1 MKIVEQGRIAWK
13 SCDICIETRVQDG
26 NPEAQGEQDE
36 QDDEEKRHQ
45 AEGYCTEDECSHTK
59 YQEAAVA
66 KFFNQQSAV
75 ESCDQVAQRG
85 REKEQCN
92 GCLVD
97 AVVSLYTGDE
107 DSEGSVV

>member
-36 QDDEEKRHQ
+36 QEDEERRHQ
-45 AEGYCTEDECSHTK
+45 AERYCTQEECGHTK

-66 KFFNQQSAV
+66 KVFDQQPAV
-75 ESCDQVAQRG
+75 ERRKQVNQRG
-85 REKEQCN
+85 REKKQCN
-92 GCLVD
+92 GCLINTVG
-97 AVVSLYTGDE
+97 SLYN
-107 DSEGSVV
+107 